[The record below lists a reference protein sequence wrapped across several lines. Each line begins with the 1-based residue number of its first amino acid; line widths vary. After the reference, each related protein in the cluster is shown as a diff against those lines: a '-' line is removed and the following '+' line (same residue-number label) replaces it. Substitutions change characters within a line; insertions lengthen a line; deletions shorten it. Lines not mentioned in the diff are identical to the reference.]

1 MSFPSALICQHW
13 WYTNH
18 RSSML
23 TNLPPALQA
32 VTMLSLH
39 WNGWAWHSMTLAK
52 TMPEAQSHR
61 LLPGH
66 GSSTL
71 ADMGMFEGNC
81 SPPVKRIAPT
91 SRWPSA
97 KLKQVPTS
105 CSLIRFFYSHSP
117 GQDFPES
124 QSLDKYSNSLPT
136 HRLSKI
142 LTHVQLPSINSDS
155 NDSK

>member
-1 MSFPSALICQHW
+1 MRLSVIQIIGDVFSQRMNLPTLMVYQPSLEHA
-13 WYTNH
+13 
-18 RSSML
+18 
-23 TNLPPALQA
+23 NLPPALQA

-91 SRWPSA
+91 S
-97 KLKQVPTS
+97 
-105 CSLIRFFYSHSP
+105 
-117 GQDFPES
+117 
-124 QSLDKYSNSLPT
+124 N
-136 HRLSKI
+136 
-142 LTHVQLPSINSDS
+142 
-155 NDSK
+155 